1 MELTMKM
8 IAAVV
13 PFALLTLGVLG
24 CSQQA
29 STAPAVQHPTPAANK
44 DTNMFGESKED
55 AAGNAAN
62 ARAAAYGTDPAPSA
76 SVGTSG
82 AAAESTPPK

>member
-1 MELTMKM
+1 MKM
-8 IAAVV
+8 IVAV

-29 STAPAVQHPTPAANK
+29 NTAPAVQAPAAPAPSSGDK
-44 DTNMFGESKED
+44 NMFGENKDD

-62 ARAAAYGTDPAPSA
+62 ARAEAYDSKPAPAPADSA
-76 SVGTSG
+76 GSST
-82 AAAESTPPK
+82 AAAGSAPPK

>member
-1 MELTMKM
+1 MKM
-8 IAAVV
+8 IVAV

-29 STAPAVQHPTPAANK
+29 NTAPAVQAPAAAAPSSNDK
-44 DTNMFGESKED
+44 NMFGESKDD

-62 ARAAAYGTDPAPSA
+62 ARAEAYDSKPADST
-76 SVGTSG
+76 GTST
-82 AAAESTPPK
+82 AAAGSTPPK